1 MLRKNVLKGILGG
14 SAVALLAVALVHA
27 QTTDPQTG
35 SKAGT
40 TGTQGAGSTGSTGS
54 TATTGTTASGGAT
67 SGTLSR
73 ADRKIIMD
81 LAQANM
87 SEIETGRLAQSKS
100 QNEQVKNYAQ
110 QMIDDHTKALSE
122 VQQLA
127 QARNITVP
135 TQLDRTNKA
144 KLNRLGGL
152 NGEAFDRA
160 YMARA
165 AVADHKKTHDMLQQ
179 AQSRAKD
186 AEVKALVARTLPIV
200 DQHLTSGQQL
210 HKDTAQGSSRTQ
222 GTTGSST
229 DKKNE

>member
-1 MLRKNVLKGILGG
+1 MLRKNVIKGILGG
-14 SAVALLAVALVHA
+14 SVVALLAAALVHA
-27 QTTDPQTG
+27 QTTDPQAG
-35 SKAGT
+35 STAAT
-40 TGTQGAGSTGSTGS
+40 TGTQGAG
-54 TATTGTTASGGAT
+54 TTGTTASG
-67 SGTLSR
+67 SGSSSATLSR

-110 QMIDDHTKALSE
+110 QMIDDHTKALSD

-127 QARNITVP
+127 QARNITLA

-152 NGEAFDRA
+152 SGEAFDRA
-160 YMARA
+160 YMERA
-165 AVADHKKTHDMLQQ
+165 AVADHKKTHDMLRQ

-210 HKDTAQGSSRTQ
+210 HKDTTQGSSRTQ